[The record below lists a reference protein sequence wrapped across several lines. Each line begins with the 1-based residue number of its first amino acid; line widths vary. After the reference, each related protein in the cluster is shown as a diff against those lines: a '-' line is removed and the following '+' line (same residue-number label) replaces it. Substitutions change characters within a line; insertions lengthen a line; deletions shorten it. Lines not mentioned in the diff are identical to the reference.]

1 MGYNP
6 LASSDEQFTS
16 SSVVD
21 ELRLESIPHT
31 RLKTAQEIGKL
42 KIHTPAQAI
51 LNEIEEA
58 SRRMGDTAT
67 LSKTDKEL
75 LATALELSRNGAS
88 PILVSDDYALQ
99 NVADYLGLKYI
110 SLATHGIRYRFKW
123 VLYCP
128 ACKCK
133 YPSNVHPKTVC
144 DICGTPLKR
153 RVAKKYTKTK

>member
-6 LASSDEQFTS
+6 LTSSDEQYTS

-21 ELRLESIPHT
+21 ELRRESISCT

-42 KIHTPAQAI
+42 KIHTPSPAI
-51 LNEIEEA
+51 LTEIEDA
-58 SRRMGDTAT
+58 SRRMGDDAT

-75 LATALELSRNGAS
+75 LATSLELSRNGGS
-88 PILVSDDYALQ
+88 ILLVSDDYALQ
-99 NVADYLGLKYI
+99 NVADYLGLKYR
-110 SLATHGIRYRFKW
+110 SLTTHGIRHRFKW
-123 VLYCP
+123 TLYCP